1 MQIPRMMW
9 RLLAIALLTGAPAFA
24 QGPVPDVAEFF
35 DDGVLHEIRLTLNP
49 RDWSELKANFQLN
62 DYYPAHFTWRGITV
76 RNIGIRSRGTG
87 SRSGEKPGLRV
98 DFDHYEQR
106 QRFLGLKSVVLRNNV
121 QDPSHLHERL
131 SMKLYTR
138 LGMPA
143 SRVAHVKVLV
153 NGEYAGLYTIVESV
167 DKIFLERHYGESDGH
182 LYKYD
187 YDGDDQPHYLEYLG
201 EDPSR
206 YSPEPF
212 QPETHELDP
221 DPQPLVELMRAI
233 EQASDSDF
241 QARVGAY
248 VDLRQFMIHV
258 AVETFLA
265 DTDGMLGNWGVNNFY
280 FYRLQNRSLSIFIP
294 WDKSEAFKG
303 GVEHSIW
310 HNVYDV
316 PSWLRNRLMSRAERF
331 HELRDVYLDALLA
344 CADLVLATVPG
355 EGGGDSPALEG
366 NAATGWL
373 ESEIVRG
380 YQQIRLAVQ
389 EDQVKPS
396 SDEAFEASVGE
407 LLAFARSRSEFVR
420 GDVARSRR

>member
-1 MQIPRMMW
+1 
-9 RLLAIALLTGAPAFA
+9 
-24 QGPVPDVAEFF
+24 
-35 DDGVLHEIRLTLNP
+35 
-49 RDWSELKANFQLN
+49 
-62 DYYPAHFTWRGITV
+62 
-76 RNIGIRSRGTG
+76 
-87 SRSGEKPGLRV
+87 
-98 DFDHYEQR
+98 
-106 QRFLGLKSVVLRNNV
+106 
-121 QDPSHLHERL
+121 
-131 SMKLYTR
+131 MKLYTR

-201 EDPSR
+201 EDPSQ

-265 DTDGMLGNWGVNNFY
+265 DTDGMLGDWGVNNFY

-303 GVEHSIW
+303 GVEHGIW

-344 CADLVLATVPG
+344 CADLVLATAPG
-355 EGGGDSPALEG
+355 EGAGDSPALEG
-366 NAATGWL
+366 TAAIGWL

-389 EDQVKPS
+389 EDPVKPF
-396 SDEAFEASVGE
+396 SDDVFEASVGE
-407 LLAFARSRSEFVR
+407 LVAFARSRSEFVR